1 MTDIARHLAS
11 AASPMDSL
19 AMMMRALKLPT
30 VALHAEEIA
39 QKAERE
45 GWTFG
50 KYLHHLAELELIE
63 RRRRR
68 TERYLRASELPRE
81 KTLATLVRGRL
92 PPKVAKT
99 LPMLCE
105 GAFVERGDNL
115 LAFGLPGRGKTH
127 RLALRAARSVETRP
141 HPVVTSDQGEDLAAP
156 RIDRHQRSLRRE
168 GEAELRAA
176 APPSGG
182 GLARVEHRHPQDD
195 PHLRELA
202 GDELLH

>member
-1 MTDIARHLAS
+1 MTDVARHLGS
-11 AASPMDSL
+11 ATSPMDSL

-30 VALHAEEIA
+30 ITLHAEEVA

-50 KYLHHLAELELIE
+50 KYLHHFAELELIE

-81 KTLATLVRGRL
+81 KTLATLVRSRL

-127 RLALRAARSVETRP
+127 LVCAVGHELIQRGYRVLFSPTFALVQRL
-141 HPVVTSDQGEDLAAP
+141 LAAK
-156 RIDRHQRSLRRE
+156 RDLRLEKELSLLD
-168 GEAELRAA
+168 AYDAVILD
-176 APPSGG
+176 SC
-182 GLARVEHRHPQDD
+182 
-195 PHLRELA
+195 
-202 GDELLH
+202 